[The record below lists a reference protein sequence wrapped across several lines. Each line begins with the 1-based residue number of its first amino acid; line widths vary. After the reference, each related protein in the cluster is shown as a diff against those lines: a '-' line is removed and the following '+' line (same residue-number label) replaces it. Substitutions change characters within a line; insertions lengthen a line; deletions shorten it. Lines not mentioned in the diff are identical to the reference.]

1 MKPVLVTCRRIRR
14 IATAHLCLRKRRP
27 VGQII
32 RHRALIFIWSHI
44 PRRLGSCPILTYINA
59 MSIFIKP
66 FVVVFI
72 AALLPQ
78 LVFSQDTPLPPVPA
92 SDVVLADFLYLKRP
106 VVVFADSPNDP
117 NYIRQMEL
125 LTHNTADLIE
135 REVIIITD
143 TTPNPPSEI
152 RQKLRPRG
160 FSLVLIDKDG
170 EAELR
175 KPLPWDTREITHAI
189 DKFPSRRIEMLERS
203 PSGL

>member
-1 MKPVLVTCRRIRR
+1 
-14 IATAHLCLRKRRP
+14 
-27 VGQII
+27 
-32 RHRALIFIWSHI
+32 
-44 PRRLGSCPILTYINA
+44 

-66 FVVVFI
+66 VVI
-72 AALLPQ
+72 AIFAVLLPQ
-78 LVFSQDTPLPPVPA
+78 LALSQQTTLPPVPA
-92 SDVVLADFLYLKRP
+92 SEIALADLLYLNRP

-125 LTHNTADLIE
+125 LTHNVADLIE

-143 TTPNPPSEI
+143 TTPNPASQI

-160 FSLVLIDKDG
+160 FSLVIIDKDG

-189 DKFPSRRIEMLERS
+189 DKFPSRRVEVLERN
-203 PSGL
+203 PSGF